1 MMLGILVSAVYE
13 IYTNGIIK
21 VLPPKTAEEVVARE
35 RERKP
40 RTTLL
45 MALPEDHLAKFHKMA
60 DAKKMW
66 EANKSRF
73 GGNDESKKMQKYL
86 LKQQFEGFSVAT
98 SDGLHKGYDRFQTLL
113 SQLEIHGT
121 GVSYE
126 DANQKFLSF
135 DDLYNNLRVFERD
148 VKGTTAS
155 SSNTHNVAFV
165 SAKNTSSTND
175 NNILFTDTDCL
186 VLSPKFKLPDE
197 NQVLP
202 KIPRQHNRYSFN
214 LKNNDPF
221 GDLTCL
227 FAKATLD
234 ESNLWHRRLG
244 HINFKTMNKLVKGN
258 LVRGLHQ
265 RFLIIVILML
275 LVKRESNIKP
285 LLCGM
290 KGIKREFSVART
302 PQQNGVAERKNRKLI
317 ESANKKHDEKAKRD
331 DKGKSPVDSPTGVG
345 DLRAEFEEF
354 SFNSSNRVTA
364 VSAHVNAVGPNP
376 TNSTNNF
383 NTSSPSVNVV
393 SPNIGIAGKSS
404 FVDPSKYLDD
414 PDMPELEDIVYSDD
428 EEDVGAKANLSHL
441 EKNIHVSPI
450 LTTRVHKDHLVNQII
465 GDLIQLLKQGIND
478 DDMEEMDLKWQV
490 AMIYMRTAKLKGT
503 KTAEEAMLGTMETK
517 LETIN
522 SGFDNEVKSC
532 SKACEE
538 SYARLK
544 KMCDDQR
551 DKLGDA
557 SVEIAAY
564 TLALKKSVFMNKAS
578 DLEDTPDNDRFVDG
592 MHATS
597 ADKSN
602 SKPHKYAS
610 CESDSSV
617 EISTSMPERAENASK
632 VVCEPKVCTDA
643 PIIEEYE
650 SDSDNDSVSNLQEDK
665 EKPSFAFTDYVKH
678 DDPYRD
684 LKNKGI
690 VDSGCSWHMTGN
702 KAHLAN
708 YQEFKGGFVAFGGSN
723 RRITGKGN
731 IRTGRFNFLKPCKL
745 SYPLVKFCVNL
756 EAILALNLGANC
768 WVLQLGT
775 SSGMG
780 EWVRGFFWASC
791 LAGDEGNVS
800 AILGRKGGY
809 RGIVF

>member
-490 AMIYMRTAKLKGT
+490 AMIYMRVKKFHNRTRRKDCKAKGNQDSRRSDVGYNGN
-503 KTAEEAMLGTMETK
+503 KTR
-517 LETIN
+517 
-522 SGFDNEVKSC
+522 DNVRRLAYQDD
-532 SKACEE
+532 SKALVTIDGEDIDCTPPMTGNYMP
-538 SYARLK
+538 SGS
-544 KMCDDQR
+544 D
-551 DKLGDA
+551 
-557 SVEIAAY
+557 VEIDY
-564 TLALKKSVFMNKAS
+564 SNFTYGLKQ
-578 DLEDTPDNDRFVDG
+578 
-592 MHATS
+592 TS